1 MASVLTTTPERE
13 TRGAETL
20 TDAETVQSF
29 MDVLTDADCRA
40 MIAATTDE
48 ALTARELSEAVDLPL
63 STTYRKLDRLTET
76 GLLAERTRLAAG
88 GSHPSEYRRSVD
100 DVVVSVGAEDGATLT
115 VSGDP
120 RGEEPEPL
128 LVNRG

>member
-1 MASVLTTTPERE
+1 MASIITTTPERE

-40 MIAATTDE
+40 MVAATTDE
-48 ALTARELSEAVDLPL
+48 ALTARELSEAAELPL

-76 GLLAERTRLAAG
+76 GLLTERTRLAAG
-88 GSHPSEYRRSVD
+88 GSHPSEYRRTVD
-100 DVVVSVGAEDGATLT
+100 DVVVSVGAEDGAALT
-115 VSGDP
+115 VTRDS
-120 RGEEPEPL
+120 RAEEPDPF
-128 LVNRG
+128 LVSQR